1 MCWEDIPCCSE
12 EKREGSEAVS
22 IVSNMVRDVMWKICD
37 VDWIEK
43 QQNMMLQFFAFLGK
57 VKSLEDAAQKFT
69 ALAMSADKKED
80 AKEKKEDGAT
90 GLEDLYINKD

>member
-1 MCWEDIPCCSE
+1 MCWEGIPCCPE
-12 EKREGSEAVS
+12 EKRERSEAVS
-22 IVSNMVRDVMWKICD
+22 IVSNMVRDVMWKIND

-57 VKSLEDAAQKFT
+57 VKSLEDVAQKLT
-69 ALAMSADKKED
+69 TLAMSADKKEV
-80 AKEKKEDGAT
+80 AEEKKEDGAT

>member
-1 MCWEDIPCCSE
+1 MCWEGIPCCPE
-12 EKREGSEAVS
+12 EKRERSEAVA
-22 IVSNMVRDVMWKICD
+22 IVSNMVRDLMRKICD

-43 QQNMMLQFFAFLGK
+43 QQNMMLQLFAFLGK

-69 ALAMSADKKED
+69 ALAMSVDKKEVTE
-80 AKEKKEDGAT
+80 EKKEDDAT

>member
-1 MCWEDIPCCSE
+1 
-12 EKREGSEAVS
+12 
-22 IVSNMVRDVMWKICD
+22 
-37 VDWIEK
+37 
-43 QQNMMLQFFAFLGK
+43 MMLQFFAFLGK

-80 AKEKKEDGAT
+80 TKEKKEDGAT

>member
-1 MCWEDIPCCSE
+1 MCWEGISCCSE
-12 EKREGSEAVS
+12 EKRERSNAVF
-22 IVSNMVRDVMWKICD
+22 IVSNMIRNVMWKICD

-57 VKSLEDAAQKFT
+57 VKSLEDVAQKLT
-69 ALAMSADKKED
+69 ALAMSADKKEVTE
-80 AKEKKEDGAT
+80 EKKEDGAT